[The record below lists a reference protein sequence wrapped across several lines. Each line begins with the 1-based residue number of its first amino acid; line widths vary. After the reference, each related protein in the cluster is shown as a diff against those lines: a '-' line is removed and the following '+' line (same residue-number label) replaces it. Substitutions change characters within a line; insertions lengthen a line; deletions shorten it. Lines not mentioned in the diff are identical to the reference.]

1 MLFFVCFFLIIL
13 TEFKLTKNG
22 GVYASLL
29 SQAPSLHVQDTLQSI
44 TKKPHQ
50 MCHPHF
56 SPRLCP
62 FQTNHPTTACVAPLP
77 AVQPPGGS
85 GGRRLDMPQPETDA
99 ADRAYPSLQP
109 WLLLLLTSRS
119 EVHGEA
125 GSAHWWR
132 DACDRWAESW
142 HAGTVQCRTLEEE
155 WPLGAYGERNV
166 QVTGSAQCWILPWAD
181 SWRSSHRAFC
191 FPDHILQEVAT
202 SSVPGIFADAFRKK
216 IRLNAKDF

>member
-1 MLFFVCFFLIIL
+1 
-13 TEFKLTKNG
+13 
-22 GVYASLL
+22 
-29 SQAPSLHVQDTLQSI
+29 
-44 TKKPHQ
+44 

-62 FQTNHPTTACVAPLP
+62 FQTNHPTTACVSPLP
-77 AVQPPGGS
+77 AIQHPGGS

-132 DACDRWAESW
+132 DACDRWQKVDMPALCSAELWKKSGRW
-142 HAGTVQCRTLEEE
+142 ELMGKEMFRLLDRHNAEYCLGPTHEE
-155 WPLGAYGERNV
+155 A
-166 QVTGSAQCWILPWAD
+166 VTD
-181 SWRSSHRAFC
+181 FC
-191 FPDHILQEVAT
+191 FPEISYKKLPLLLYQV
-202 SSVPGIFADAFRKK
+202 SSLMLFFLK
-216 IRLNAKDF
+216 